1 MKKIKINGIRPVI
14 INGMKYYPNDTVEVD
29 NFDNLGSI
37 RYSIIEEK
45 KKKKIIKEE
54 EDFKQ
59 DKGGI
64 YNK

>member
-14 INGMKYYPNDTVEVD
+14 INGMRYYPNDIVEVD

-37 RYSIIEEK
+37 RYSIIK
-45 KKKKIIKEE
+45 VKKITSKEK

-59 DKGGI
+59 NKGG
-64 YNK
+64 YNN